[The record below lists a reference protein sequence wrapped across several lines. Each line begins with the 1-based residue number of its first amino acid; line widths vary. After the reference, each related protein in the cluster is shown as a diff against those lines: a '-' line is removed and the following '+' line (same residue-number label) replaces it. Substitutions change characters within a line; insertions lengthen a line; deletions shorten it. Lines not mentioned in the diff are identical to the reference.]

1 VKEVVLTSLR
11 MTRASIPGLMLLA
24 ATAGA
29 HHSVTGQYDPERRIE
44 LEGVIRKVDWINPHT
59 YLHLEVAND
68 DGSTTQWRLESAPT
82 AMLRKARITPDML
95 MDDGSVVIV
104 DVILARDGTENLA
117 WLYRI
122 DYPGGH
128 SYQLSAE
135 R

>member
-1 VKEVVLTSLR
+1 
-11 MTRASIPGLMLLA
+11 MTCKAAFMLA
-24 ATAGA
+24 IVAVPPPAIA
-29 HHSVTGQYDPERRIE
+29 HHSVTGQYDPEQRIA
-44 LEGVIRKVDWINPHT
+44 LSGVIRKVDWINPHT
-59 YLHLEVAND
+59 YLHLEVTND
-68 DGSTTQWRLESAPT
+68 DGSTTNWRLESAPT

-95 MDDGSVVIV
+95 MGGGAVVTV
-104 DVILARDGTENLA
+104 DVILARDGTEHLA